1 MRWWDRIPKKLIVFV
16 VTGVVQLLP
25 IDADTKHELV
35 KAAAAYLLGQGLA
48 DWGKER
54 AKIAAAS
61 WGASAADPT
70 VGPSPPPSP
79 L

>member
-16 VTGVVQLLP
+16 VTVVVQALP
-25 IDADTKHELV
+25 IDQDAKHNLT
-35 KAAAAYLLGQGLA
+35 AAAAAFLLGQGIA
-48 DWGKER
+48 DAGKER

-61 WGASAADPT
+61 WGPSAADPS
-70 VGPSPPPSP
+70 VGPKPP